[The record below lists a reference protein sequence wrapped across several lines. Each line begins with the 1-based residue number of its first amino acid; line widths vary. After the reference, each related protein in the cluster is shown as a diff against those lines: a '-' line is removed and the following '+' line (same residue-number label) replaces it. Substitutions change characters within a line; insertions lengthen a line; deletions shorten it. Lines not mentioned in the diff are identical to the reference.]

1 MVLKMIKLYFATNN
15 KHKLEEARKVLD
27 KYGVYLELIDVKKI
41 EIQSELLDD
50 IAKYAALEAYRL
62 VRKPI
67 VVEDSGIF
75 IEVLKGFPGPYSN
88 YVYKTIG
95 LNGILKLLEGE
106 NNRRARFEA
115 VVALALNEKEVQ
127 VFKGV
132 VEGFIAYEIRGTKGF
147 GFDPIFIPVDGGER
161 TFAEMDTEEKN
172 KFSHRGRAFEALGKW
187 IAANKDK
194 LIYIWLHR

>member
-1 MVLKMIKLYFATNN
+1 MIKLYFATNN
-15 KHKLEEARKVLD
+15 KHKLEEAQKVLN
-27 KYGVYLELIDVKKI
+27 KYCVCLELIDVKKI

-50 IAKYAALEAYRL
+50 IARYAVLEAYRF
-62 VRKPI
+62 VKKPVI
-67 VVEDSGIF
+67 VEDSGIF
-75 IEVLKGFPGPYSN
+75 IEVLKGFPGPFSN

-115 VVALALNEKEVQ
+115 VVALALNEGEVRM
-127 VFKGV
+127 FKGV
-132 VEGFIAYEIRGTKGF
+132 AEGFIAYEIRGSKGF
-147 GFDPIFIPVDGGER
+147 GFDPIFIPVEGDGR

-187 IAANKDK
+187 IVANKDK
-194 LIYIWLHR
+194 LIYMVT